1 MSEYTRGCLLGVR
14 FLFKPDLNYPKLL
27 NFGPGPFMSDDSVIY
42 PMPPISVIKVNEEWI
57 LVKYEPQLDDVIS
70 KE

>member
-1 MSEYTRGCLLGVR
+1 
-14 FLFKPDLNYPKLL
+14 
-27 NFGPGPFMSDDSVIY
+27 MSDDSVIY